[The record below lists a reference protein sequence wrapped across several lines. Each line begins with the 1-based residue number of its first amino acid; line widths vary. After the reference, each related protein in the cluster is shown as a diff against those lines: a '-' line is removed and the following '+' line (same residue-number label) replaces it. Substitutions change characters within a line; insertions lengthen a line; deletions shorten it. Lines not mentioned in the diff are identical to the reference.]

1 MAFTIL
7 STPGKIQ
14 TLTFDYNETSAK
26 QAQYYAGLKRE
37 DNAIDVLTPSLVPN
51 TSIAYDNGSGWC
63 SVTLG
68 ATESSTG
75 KPINVSCS
83 SNTGTASR
91 ACRIYLK
98 YNNNTNTQQYIQV
111 SQNGKESWTITSP
124 YSDPQNI
131 TSSSLNEIR
140 WTVKCNG
147 VVLNLNG
154 SDHPDFSITKSDGSS
169 IGTAIHTPNNSN
181 PNPNPG
187 IYLSDIN
194 NIEERQT
201 YTVTAS
207 LGSQYGNASASFTL
221 HREGQLYNTI
231 RVRFLLQN
239 NSNYYT
245 TNNVGV
251 TGSNNV
257 QIGVE
262 GFWTLN
268 TSTDEYS
275 NTVET
280 FYYASTG
287 KDIRNKYVS
296 VGNFTP
302 GYQSSKDVPKTYSWT
317 SMTVCYSQSQ
327 KGIGP
332 NLYAGGVGFTGG
344 SLGTLP
350 VITIQKQ
357 SFKVDGNNYYV
368 TILIKPG
375 GSEGNPLPTYEI
387 ISEKFQKSQ
396 TF

>member
-1 MAFTIL
+1 MAFTIY
-7 STPGKIQ
+7 STPGKIE

-26 QAQYYAGLKRE
+26 QAKYYAGLKR
-37 DNAIDVLTPSLVPN
+37 DTNNAINVLTPSLVPN
-51 TSIAYDNGSGWC
+51 TSIEYVNGSEWC

-91 ACRIYLK
+91 ACKIYLK
-98 YNNNTNTQQYIQV
+98 YNNKSTEVEQYIYV
-111 SQNGKESWTITSP
+111 LQNGESWTITSP
-124 YSDPQNI
+124 YSDDPYKI
-131 TSSSLNEIR
+131 TDSSLTDIR
-140 WTVKCNG
+140 WTVKRNG
-147 VVLNLNG
+147 VLSNLLNG
-154 SDHPDFSITKSDGSS
+154 SDYLDCSIAKSDGSS
-169 IGTAIHTPNNSN
+169 IGTATHNYQRNSN
-181 PNPNPG
+181 TG

-194 NIEERQT
+194 NIEEFKT

-207 LGSQYGNASASFTL
+207 LPSQYGNASASFTL
-221 HREGQLYNTI
+221 YREGQLFNTI
-231 RVRFLLQN
+231 HVRFLLQN
-239 NSNYYT
+239 GDYYT

-251 TGSNNV
+251 VGSMNV
-257 QIGVE
+257 EIGVK

-275 NTVET
+275 GDMTT
-280 FYYASTG
+280 KYYASTG
-287 KDIRNKYVS
+287 NEKNKYVS
-296 VGNFTP
+296 LSNYTP
-302 GYQSSKDVPKTYSWT
+302 SDQSSKDVPKTYSWN

-332 NLYAGGVGFTGG
+332 NLYAGGVGFTGD

-368 TILIKPG
+368 SILIKPG
-375 GSEGNPLPTYEI
+375 GSEGTPLPTYEI

>member
-7 STPGKIQ
+7 SASGKIES
-14 TLTFDYNETSAK
+14 LTFDYNETSAK

-37 DNAIDVLTPSLVPN
+37 DNAIAVLTPSLVPN

-98 YNNNTNTQQYIQV
+98 YNNKPTAVDQYIYV

-124 YSDPQNI
+124 YSDTYKI
-131 TSSSLNEIR
+131 TDSSLTDIR
-140 WTVKCNG
+140 WTVKRNG
-147 VVLNLNG
+147 ESSNLIG
-154 SDHPDFSITKSDGSS
+154 SGHPYFSITKSDGSS
-169 IGTAIHTPNNSN
+169 IGTAIHTPNSSN

-187 IYLSDIN
+187 IYSSDIN

-207 LGSQYGNASASFTL
+207 LDSQYGNASASFTL
-221 HREGQLYNTI
+221 YREGRLYNTI

-245 TNNVGV
+245 TYNVGV

-257 QIGVE
+257 EIGVK

-287 KDIRNKYVS
+287 KDIKNKYVS

-332 NLYAGGVGFTGG
+332 NLYAGGTGFTGG

-350 VITIQKQ
+350 VINIPKQ

-375 GSEGNPLPTYEI
+375 GSGGNPKPKHEI
-387 ISEKFQKSQ
+387 ISEKF
-396 TF
+396 

>member
-7 STPGKIQ
+7 STSGKIE
-14 TLTFDYNETSAK
+14 TLTFDYNETSPK
-26 QAQYYAGLKRE
+26 QAKYYAGLKR
-37 DNAIDVLTPSLVPN
+37 DTDSSISVLTPSLVPN

-75 KPINVSCS
+75 KPINVSCI
-83 SNTGTASR
+83 SNTGTSSR

-98 YNNNTNTQQYIQV
+98 YNNKTTEVDQYIYV
-111 SQNGKESWTITSP
+111 LQNGESWTITSP
-124 YSDPQNI
+124 YNDTYKQ
-131 TSSSLNEIR
+131 TDSSLTDIR
-140 WTVKCNG
+140 WTVKRNG
-147 VVLNLNG
+147 ELSNLNG
-154 SDHPDFSITKSDGSS
+154 SDKPTFSIAKSDGSS
-169 IGTAIHTPNNSN
+169 IGTAIHTYNNS
-181 PNPNPG
+181 NPNPG
-187 IYLSDIN
+187 IYLSDIH

-207 LGSQYGNASASFTL
+207 LPSQYGNASASFTL
-221 HREGQLYNTI
+221 YREGQLFNTI

-239 NSNYYT
+239 GNYYT
-245 TNNVGV
+245 TNNVGIA
-251 TGSNNV
+251 GSKNV
-257 QIGVE
+257 EIGVK

-275 NTVET
+275 NKVET

-287 KDIRNKYVS
+287 NDIRNKYVS
-296 VGNFTP
+296 VDNYTP
-302 GYQSSKDVPKTYSWT
+302 SYQSSKDVPKTYSWN
-317 SMTVCYSQSQ
+317 SMTVCYAKDQ
-327 KGIGP
+327 KNAGP
-332 NLYAGGVGFTGG
+332 NLYAGGPGFTGG